1 MKVSGET
8 RTMAYKDLMMQLS
21 SYPTVTAEAAIVQG
35 VAVAGLLGARLS
47 ALTFEIDIPI
57 PGHPLA
63 LALLDIP
70 GMVAAEREKSVKGAR
85 EALRVFDSAARERGI
100 SARRILERSLA
111 GNIPEIITEHA
122 RLRDLTIIPV
132 GDRENQLDVAEHVI
146 FGSGRPV
153 LVVPEKPR
161 IAGSQAFDKVGI
173 AWDFSR
179 PAARALADALPLLQ
193 HAKRIRVVTVT
204 HEKRID
210 NRRSMADLENHLAI
224 HGIDAVLEEE
234 DAHGRTIGQTLEE
247 YARDRDLDLLVMGA
261 YGHSRLR
268 DFILGGATRAMR
280 ESG

>member
-1 MKVSGET
+1 
-8 RTMAYKDLMMQLS
+8 MAYKDLLMQLS
-21 SYPTVTAEAAIVQG
+21 SYPKVTAEAAIEQG
-35 VAVAGLLGARLS
+35 VVLAGLLGARLS

-70 GMVAAEREKSVKGAR
+70 GMVAAEREKSVMGAR
-85 EALRVFDSAARERGI
+85 EALRMFDRAARERGV
-100 SARRILERSLA
+100 SVRHILERSLA
-111 GNIPEIITEHA
+111 GHIPEIITEHA

-132 GDRENQLDVAEHVI
+132 GERENQLDVAEHVI

-153 LVVPEKPR
+153 LVMPETPR
-161 IAGSQAFDKVGI
+161 IAGGQTFDKVGI

-193 HAKRIRVVTVT
+193 RAKRVRVVTVT

-210 NRRSMADLENHLAI
+210 SKRSMADLEDHLAI
-224 HGIDAVLEEE
+224 HGVDVILEEE
-234 DAHGRTIGQTLEE
+234 DARGRTIGQTLEE
-247 YARDRDLDLLVMGA
+247 YASNRDLDLLVMGA

-268 DFILGGATRAMR
+268 DFILGGATKSIVA
-280 ESG
+280 SPPLPVFLSH